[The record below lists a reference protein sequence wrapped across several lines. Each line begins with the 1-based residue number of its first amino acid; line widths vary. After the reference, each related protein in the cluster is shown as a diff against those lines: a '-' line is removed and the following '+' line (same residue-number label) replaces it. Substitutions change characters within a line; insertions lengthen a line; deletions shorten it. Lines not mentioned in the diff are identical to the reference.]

1 MKIIYILYIQIFQ
14 IKKNNY
20 LGKSGIFGPDP
31 FKFPREESLIHKN
44 EDLTFLKINTSN
56 LDTNYPTNVVRD
68 KFMMS
73 MRHPHHY
80 TPLIKHR
87 QKNK

>member
-1 MKIIYILYIQIFQ
+1 
-14 IKKNNY
+14 
-20 LGKSGIFGPDP
+20 
-31 FKFPREESLIHKN
+31 LIHKD

-87 QKNK
+87 QKKQ